1 MLRVMALRCLIVD
14 DNPGFLAAA
23 SDLLEREGIS
33 VVGVASTSSEAL
45 ERAEELRPDLT
56 LVDIDLGAESGFDLV
71 RRLAQDSGRRA
82 SSVILISTYAE
93 RDFAE
98 LIEESPVVGFMPKS
112 DLSAKGIQAMLE
124 SERDSGGGE
133 DS

>member
-98 LIEESPVVGFMPKS
+98 LIEESPVVGFMSKS